1 MRRWLI
7 TITAVLLQGF
17 TVTHPVQA
25 QQTLLAAALI
35 GALTLT
41 PTLFA
46 QDAPTTGD
54 KPAESKPKDEPRD
67 LDAPAKDPWQFGFF
81 MLGWVPAVSGNAR
94 IQGNRANVGVGV
106 DTLLKDLGGAAELG
120 FELRRNNFGFY
131 AQPNWI
137 SLKADAQKG
146 GLSGE
151 DQLKLWLVDAGG
163 FY

>member
-25 QQTLLAAALI
+25 QQTLLAAALV

-54 KPAESKPKDEPRD
+54 KPAESKPKDEPRN
-67 LDAPAKDPWQFGFF
+67 LDAPAKRAQTSSST
-81 MLGWVPAVSGNAR
+81 ARSSGS
-94 IQGNRANVGVGV
+94 I
-106 DTLLKDLGGAAELG
+106 
-120 FELRRNNFGFY
+120 F
-131 AQPNWI
+131 
-137 SLKADAQKG
+137 SC
-146 GLSGE
+146 S
-151 DQLKLWLVDAGG
+151 
-163 FY
+163 